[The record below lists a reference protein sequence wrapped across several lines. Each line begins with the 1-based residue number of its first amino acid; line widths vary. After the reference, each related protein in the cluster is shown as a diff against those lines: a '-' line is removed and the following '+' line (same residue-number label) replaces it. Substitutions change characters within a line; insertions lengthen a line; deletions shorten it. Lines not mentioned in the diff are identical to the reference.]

1 MLVFTEVRIF
11 FNERNKNPF
20 QPLLT
25 ETKIEFLHKQ
35 QSLSKPK
42 NIKVLRTANHNV
54 QGFRYNEHIVLNSPQ
69 PR

>member
-42 NIKVLRTANHNV
+42 NIKVLRTA
-54 QGFRYNEHIVLNSPQ
+54 IS
-69 PR
+69 

>member
-1 MLVFTEVRIF
+1 MCTHIEYPIEYKEPQYVIIMLVVRIF

-42 NIKVLRTANHNV
+42 NIKVLRTA
-54 QGFRYNEHIVLNSPQ
+54 IS
-69 PR
+69 